1 MITYQSTRGSK
12 RELSVEDVILSG
24 VADDKGLYLPNST
37 TLENLSNLTQEDLS
51 YEDFVKTIFI
61 SLDKNS
67 AKYVEDLSIYP
78 GFENSPEPV
87 LKEIEENKYVMEL
100 FHGPTKSF
108 KDYALQPLGAIAN
121 RRLDELDK
129 RGLVLVATS
138 GDTGSAAI
146 QAVKDSEN
154 IDVLKNKPIKGYIQ
168 IIKIIIASFIAIIIF
183 AIITGQSVAY
193 YISGLGAL
201 TAVLLLVFQD
211 TILSFVASVQIG
223 QNDIIKIGDW
233 IEVPE
238 FGADGDVVDIA
249 LHTVKVQNWDK
260 TITTIPTSKI
270 VNTSVKNWRA
280 MSEYGGRR
288 IKRSIL
294 IDISSIK
301 FLTAEETVEL
311 QKLSPIKSYISEKN
325 EELEEFNKLNSE
337 SSNQL
342 ETRRLTNIG
351 TFRAYVENYLKQ
363 SQNLNTDTMTFL
375 VRQLPSSPEGVP
387 IEIYTFTNTTEWV
400 AYEKIQSDIF
410 DHLFAILPKFGL
422 RVFQSGVIEAVAMK
436 NLPFNQLDE

>member
-1 MITYQSTRGSK
+1 MFNLTTNDVTSLFVLLGILLGVYIALRLFVFPTIKKLASKTSTYLDDLFLDKKFLNRFSYVIVFVVFNFLQSA
-12 RELSVEDVILSG
+12 EQF
-24 VADDKGLYLPNST
+24 
-37 TLENLSNLTQEDLS
+37 NLSFLESEIFTRLLDALFSLAVGLTVLELLTVLNKLS
-51 YEDFVKTIFI
+51 E
-61 SLDKNS
+61 
-67 AKYVEDLSIYP
+67 SI
-78 GFENSPEPV
+78 ES
-87 LKEIEENKYVMEL
+87 
-100 FHGPTKSF
+100 
-108 KDYALQPLGAIAN
+108 
-121 RRLDELDK
+121 
-129 RGLVLVATS
+129 
-138 GDTGSAAI
+138 
-146 QAVKDSEN
+146 
-154 IDVLKNKPIKGYIQ
+154 LKNKPIKGYVQ
-168 IIKIIIASFIAIIIF
+168 IVKIIVTSFIAIIIF
-183 AIITGQSVAY
+183 AIVTGQSVAY

-201 TAVLLLVFQD
+201 TAVLLLIFQD

-288 IKRSIL
+288 IKRSLL

-301 FLTAEETVEL
+301 FLN
-311 QKLSPIKSYISEKN
+311 KN
-325 EELEEFNKLNSE
+325 EIEELVKLAPLKKYITSKIEEVDQYNSSIAE
-337 SSNQL
+337 SDNSQ
-342 ETRRLTNIG
+342 EIRRLTNIG
-351 TFRAYVENYLKQ
+351 TYRAYVENYLKQ
-363 SQNLNTDTMTFL
+363 NSNLNTDTMTFL

-400 AYEKIQSDIF
+400 KYEQIQSDIF

-422 RVFQSGVIEAVAMK
+422 RVYQNGLLEAVAMK
-436 NLPFNQLDE
+436 NLPFNQIDE

>member
-1 MITYQSTRGSK
+1 MDNLLNSEATTALILLGILIVTYGILRSIFFPAVKKLANRTSTFIDDLFLDKKFLNRLSYVIVFIIFNILTTTPEFSIDLFSNVIVSRLIDATFALLVGLTIL
-12 RELSVEDVILSG
+12 EVLSVFN
-24 VADDKGLYLPNST
+24 K
-37 TLENLSNLTQEDLS
+37 
-51 YEDFVKTIFI
+51 I
-61 SLDKNS
+61 SEK
-67 AKYVEDLSIYP
+67 
-78 GFENSPEPV
+78 
-87 LKEIEENKYVMEL
+87 
-100 FHGPTKSF
+100 
-108 KDYALQPLGAIAN
+108 
-121 RRLDELDK
+121 
-129 RGLVLVATS
+129 
-138 GDTGSAAI
+138 
-146 QAVKDSEN
+146 
-154 IDVLKNKPIKGYIQ
+154 IDVLKDRPIKGYIQ
-168 IIKIIIASFIAIIIF
+168 ILKIIISAFVVIIIF
-183 AIITGQSVAY
+183 AIVTGQSVAY

-288 IKRSIL
+288 IKRSLL

-301 FLTAEETVEL
+301 FLTPKEISEL
-311 QKLSPIKSYISEKN
+311 EKLAPLKDYISFKN
-325 EELEEFNKLNSE
+325 NELSEFNASIENPD
-337 SSNQL
+337 NNI
-342 ETRRLTNIG
+342 ETRKLTNIG
-351 TFRAYVENYLKQ
+351 TYRAYIESYLKQ
-363 SQNLNTDTMTFL
+363 NSNLNTETMTFL

-387 IEIYTFTNTTEWV
+387 LEIYTFTNTTEWE

-422 RVFQSGVIEAVAMK
+422 RVFQNGLLEAVAVK

>member
-1 MITYQSTRGSK
+1 MFNLTTN
-12 RELSVEDVILSG
+12 DVTNLFVLLGILSG
-24 VADDKGLYLPNST
+24 VYISLRLFVFPTIKKLASKTSTYLDDLFLDKKFLNRFSYVIVFVVFNFLKSA
-37 TLENLSNLTQEDLS
+37 EQFNLSFLESEIFTRLLDALFSLAVGLTVLELLTVLNKLS
-51 YEDFVKTIFI
+51 E
-61 SLDKNS
+61 
-67 AKYVEDLSIYP
+67 SI
-78 GFENSPEPV
+78 E
-87 LKEIEENKYVMEL
+87 
-100 FHGPTKSF
+100 SF
-108 KDYALQPLGAIAN
+108 
-121 RRLDELDK
+121 
-129 RGLVLVATS
+129 
-138 GDTGSAAI
+138 
-146 QAVKDSEN
+146 
-154 IDVLKNKPIKGYIQ
+154 KNKPIKGYVQ
-168 IIKIIIASFIAIIIF
+168 IVKIIVTSFIAIIIF
-183 AIITGQSVAY
+183 AIVTGQSVAY

-201 TAVLLLVFQD
+201 TAVLLLIFQD

-288 IKRSIL
+288 IKRSLL

-301 FLTAEETVEL
+301 FLN
-311 QKLSPIKSYISEKN
+311 KN
-325 EELEEFNKLNSE
+325 EIQELMKLAPLKKYITSKIEEVDQYNSSIAE
-337 SSNQL
+337 SANSQ
-342 ETRRLTNIG
+342 EIRRLTNIG
-351 TFRAYVENYLKQ
+351 TYRAYVESYLKQ
-363 SQNLNTDTMTFL
+363 NSNLNTETMTFL

-400 AYEKIQSDIF
+400 KYEQIQSDIF

-422 RVFQSGVIEAVAMK
+422 RVFQNGLLEAVAMK
-436 NLPFNQLDE
+436 NLPFNQIDE

>member
-1 MITYQSTRGSK
+1 MNNISTSDITSIAVIFGILILTYLILRSIFFPMIKKLARKTSTYIDDLFLEK
-12 RELSVEDVILSG
+12 RFLNRLSYVFLLVVFTFLTSSPRFSLEIFSNPIISRLIDSLLALFIGLTIIEMLSVF
-24 VADDKGLYLPNST
+24 N
-37 TLENLSNLTQEDLS
+37 
-51 YEDFVKTIFI
+51 TI
-61 SLDKNS
+61 
-67 AKYVEDLSIYP
+67 
-78 GFENSPEPV
+78 
-87 LKEIEENKYVMEL
+87 
-100 FHGPTKSF
+100 
-108 KDYALQPLGAIAN
+108 
-121 RRLDELDK
+121 
-129 RGLVLVATS
+129 
-138 GDTGSAAI
+138 
-146 QAVKDSEN
+146 SEN
-154 IDVLKNKPIKGYIQ
+154 IDVLKNKPVKGYIQ
-168 IIKIIIASFIAIIIF
+168 ILKIIISSFVAIIIF

-280 MSEYGGRR
+280 MSDYGGRR

-301 FLTAEETVEL
+301 FLTEAETAEL
-311 QKLSPIKSYISEKN
+311 QKLSPINSYISEKN
-325 EELEEFNKLNSE
+325 KELEEFNKLNSG

-351 TFRAYVENYLKQ
+351 TYRAYVENYLKQ

-375 VRQLPSSPEGVP
+375 VRQLTSSPEGVP

>member
-1 MITYQSTRGSK
+1 MDNLLNSEATTALILLGILIVTYGILRSIFFPAVKKLANRTSTFIDDLFLDKKFLNRLSYVIVFIIFNILTATPEFNIDLFENVIVSRLIDAAFALLVGLTIL
-12 RELSVEDVILSG
+12 EVLSVFN
-24 VADDKGLYLPNST
+24 K
-37 TLENLSNLTQEDLS
+37 
-51 YEDFVKTIFI
+51 I
-61 SLDKNS
+61 SEK
-67 AKYVEDLSIYP
+67 
-78 GFENSPEPV
+78 
-87 LKEIEENKYVMEL
+87 
-100 FHGPTKSF
+100 
-108 KDYALQPLGAIAN
+108 
-121 RRLDELDK
+121 
-129 RGLVLVATS
+129 
-138 GDTGSAAI
+138 
-146 QAVKDSEN
+146 
-154 IDVLKNKPIKGYIQ
+154 IDVLKDRPIKGYIQ
-168 IIKIIIASFIAIIIF
+168 ILKIIISAFVVIIIF
-183 AIITGQSVAY
+183 AIVTGQSVAY

-288 IKRSIL
+288 IKRSLL

-301 FLTAEETVEL
+301 FLTPKEISEL
-311 QKLSPIKSYISEKN
+311 EKLAPLKDYISFKN
-325 EELEEFNKLNSE
+325 NELSEFNASIENPD
-337 SSNQL
+337 NNI
-342 ETRRLTNIG
+342 ETRKLTNIG
-351 TFRAYVENYLKQ
+351 TYRAYIESYLKQ
-363 SQNLNTDTMTFL
+363 NSNLNTETMTFL

-387 IEIYTFTNTTEWV
+387 LEIYTFTNITEWE

-422 RVFQSGVIEAVAMK
+422 RDIQNGLLEAVAVK

>member
-1 MITYQSTRGSK
+1 MFNLTTNDLTNLLILFGILLGVYFVLRIFIYPTTKKLASKTSTYMDDLFLDKKFLNRFSY
-12 RELSVEDVILSG
+12 VIIFVIFNFLRS
-24 VADDKGLYLPNST
+24 A
-37 TLENLSNLTQEDLS
+37 EQFNLSFLESEIFTRLLDALFSLAVGLTVLELLTVLNKLS
-51 YEDFVKTIFI
+51 E
-61 SLDKNS
+61 
-67 AKYVEDLSIYP
+67 SI
-78 GFENSPEPV
+78 ES
-87 LKEIEENKYVMEL
+87 
-100 FHGPTKSF
+100 
-108 KDYALQPLGAIAN
+108 
-121 RRLDELDK
+121 
-129 RGLVLVATS
+129 
-138 GDTGSAAI
+138 
-146 QAVKDSEN
+146 
-154 IDVLKNKPIKGYIQ
+154 LKNKPIKGYVQ
-168 IIKIIIASFIAIIIF
+168 IVKIIVTSFIAIIIF

-201 TAVLLLVFQD
+201 TAVLLLIFQD

-288 IKRSIL
+288 IKRSLL

-301 FLTAEETVEL
+301 FLNKTELKELEKIAPLKKYITSKIEEVD
-311 QKLSPIKSYISEKN
+311 KFNNSISESDASQ
-325 EELEEFNKLNSE
+325 EI
-337 SSNQL
+337 
-342 ETRRLTNIG
+342 RRLTNIG
-351 TFRAYVENYLKQ
+351 TYRAYVESYLKQ
-363 SQNLNTDTMTFL
+363 NSNLNTDTMTFL

-400 AYEKIQSDIF
+400 KYEQIQSDIF

-422 RVFQSGVIEAVAMK
+422 RVFQNGLLEAVAMK
-436 NLPFNQLDE
+436 NLPFNQIDE

>member
-1 MITYQSTRGSK
+1 MDNLINLEATNALILLGILIVSYGILRSIFFPAVKKLANRTSTFIDDLFLDKKFLNRLSYVIVFIIFNILTATPEFGIDLFKNVIVS
-12 RELSVEDVILSG
+12 RLIDAAFALLVGLTILEVLSVFN
-24 VADDKGLYLPNST
+24 K
-37 TLENLSNLTQEDLS
+37 
-51 YEDFVKTIFI
+51 I
-61 SLDKNS
+61 SEK
-67 AKYVEDLSIYP
+67 
-78 GFENSPEPV
+78 
-87 LKEIEENKYVMEL
+87 
-100 FHGPTKSF
+100 
-108 KDYALQPLGAIAN
+108 
-121 RRLDELDK
+121 
-129 RGLVLVATS
+129 
-138 GDTGSAAI
+138 
-146 QAVKDSEN
+146 
-154 IDVLKNKPIKGYIQ
+154 IDVLKERPIKGYIQ
-168 IIKIIIASFIAIIIF
+168 ILKIIISAFVVIIIF
-183 AIITGQSVAY
+183 AIVTGQSVAY

-288 IKRSIL
+288 IKRSLL

-301 FLTAEETVEL
+301 FLTAKEISEL
-311 QKLSPIKSYISEKN
+311 KKLAPLKDYISFKN
-325 EELEEFNKLNSE
+325 NELSEFNASIENPD
-337 SSNQL
+337 NNI
-342 ETRRLTNIG
+342 ETRKLTNIG
-351 TFRAYVENYLKQ
+351 TYRAYIESYLKQ
-363 SQNLNTDTMTFL
+363 NSNLNTETMTFL

-387 IEIYTFTNTTEWV
+387 LEIYTFTNTTEWE

-422 RVFQSGVIEAVAMK
+422 RVFQNGLLEAVAVK

>member
-1 MITYQSTRGSK
+1 MDNLLNSEATTALILLGILIVTYGILRSIFFPTVKKLANRTSTFIDDLFLDKKFLNRLSYVILFIIFNILTATPEFNIDLFSNVIVSRLIDAAFALLVGLTIL
-12 RELSVEDVILSG
+12 EVLSVFN
-24 VADDKGLYLPNST
+24 K
-37 TLENLSNLTQEDLS
+37 
-51 YEDFVKTIFI
+51 I
-61 SLDKNS
+61 SEK
-67 AKYVEDLSIYP
+67 
-78 GFENSPEPV
+78 
-87 LKEIEENKYVMEL
+87 
-100 FHGPTKSF
+100 
-108 KDYALQPLGAIAN
+108 
-121 RRLDELDK
+121 
-129 RGLVLVATS
+129 
-138 GDTGSAAI
+138 
-146 QAVKDSEN
+146 
-154 IDVLKNKPIKGYIQ
+154 IDVLKDRPIKGYIQ
-168 IIKIIIASFIAIIIF
+168 ILKIIISAFVVIIIF
-183 AIITGQSVAY
+183 AIVTGQSVAY

-288 IKRSIL
+288 IKRSLL

-301 FLTAEETVEL
+301 FLTPKEISEL
-311 QKLSPIKSYISEKN
+311 EKLAPLKDYISFKN
-325 EELEEFNKLNSE
+325 NELSEFNASIENPD
-337 SSNQL
+337 NNI
-342 ETRRLTNIG
+342 ETRKLTNIG
-351 TFRAYVENYLKQ
+351 TYRAYIESYLKQ
-363 SQNLNTDTMTFL
+363 NSNLNTETMTFL

-387 IEIYTFTNTTEWV
+387 LEIYTFTNTTEWE

-422 RVFQSGVIEAVAMK
+422 RVFQNGLLEAVAVK

>member
-1 MITYQSTRGSK
+1 MFNLTTNDVTNLFVLFGILLGVYIALRLFVFPTIKKLASKTSTYLDDLFLDKKFLNRFSY
-12 RELSVEDVILSG
+12 VIVFVVFNFLKS
-24 VADDKGLYLPNST
+24 A
-37 TLENLSNLTQEDLS
+37 EQFNLSFLESEIFTRLLDALFSLAVGLTVLELLTVLNKLS
-51 YEDFVKTIFI
+51 E
-61 SLDKNS
+61 
-67 AKYVEDLSIYP
+67 SI
-78 GFENSPEPV
+78 ES
-87 LKEIEENKYVMEL
+87 
-100 FHGPTKSF
+100 
-108 KDYALQPLGAIAN
+108 
-121 RRLDELDK
+121 
-129 RGLVLVATS
+129 
-138 GDTGSAAI
+138 
-146 QAVKDSEN
+146 
-154 IDVLKNKPIKGYIQ
+154 LKNKPIKGYVQ
-168 IIKIIIASFIAIIIF
+168 IVKIIVTSFIAIIIF

-201 TAVLLLVFQD
+201 TAVLLLIFQD

-301 FLTAEETVEL
+301 FLNKTEL
-311 QKLSPIKSYISEKN
+311 
-325 EELEEFNKLNSE
+325 EELEKIAPLKKYITSKIEEVDKFNNSISE
-337 SSNQL
+337 SDASQ
-342 ETRRLTNIG
+342 EIRRLTNIG
-351 TFRAYVENYLKQ
+351 TYRAYVESYLKQ
-363 SQNLNTDTMTFL
+363 NSNLNTDTMTFL

-400 AYEKIQSDIF
+400 KYEQIQSDIF

-422 RVFQSGVIEAVAMK
+422 RVFQNGLLEAVAMK
-436 NLPFNQLDE
+436 NLPFNQIDE

>member
-1 MITYQSTRGSK
+1 MDNLLNSEATTALILLGILIVTYGILRSIFFPAVKKLANRTSTFIDDLFLDKKFLNRLSYVILFIIFNILTATPEFNIDLFSNVIVSRLIDAAFALLVGLTIL
-12 RELSVEDVILSG
+12 EVLSVFN
-24 VADDKGLYLPNST
+24 K
-37 TLENLSNLTQEDLS
+37 
-51 YEDFVKTIFI
+51 I
-61 SLDKNS
+61 SEK
-67 AKYVEDLSIYP
+67 
-78 GFENSPEPV
+78 
-87 LKEIEENKYVMEL
+87 
-100 FHGPTKSF
+100 
-108 KDYALQPLGAIAN
+108 
-121 RRLDELDK
+121 
-129 RGLVLVATS
+129 
-138 GDTGSAAI
+138 
-146 QAVKDSEN
+146 
-154 IDVLKNKPIKGYIQ
+154 IDVLKDRPIKGYIQ
-168 IIKIIIASFIAIIIF
+168 ILKIIISAFVVIIIF
-183 AIITGQSVAY
+183 AIVTGQSVAY

-288 IKRSIL
+288 IKRSLL

-301 FLTAEETVEL
+301 FLTPKEISEL
-311 QKLSPIKSYISEKN
+311 EKLAPLKDYISFKN
-325 EELEEFNKLNSE
+325 NELSEFNASIENPD
-337 SSNQL
+337 NNI
-342 ETRRLTNIG
+342 ETRKLTNIG
-351 TFRAYVENYLKQ
+351 TYRAYIESYLKQ
-363 SQNLNTDTMTFL
+363 NSNLNTETMTFL

-387 IEIYTFTNTTEWV
+387 LEIYTFTNTTEWE

-422 RVFQSGVIEAVAMK
+422 RVFQNGLLEAVAVK

>member
-1 MITYQSTRGSK
+1 MFNLTTNDVTNLFVLLGILFGVYIILRLFVFPAIKKLASKTSTYLDDLFLDKKFLNRFSYVIVFVVFNFLQSA
-12 RELSVEDVILSG
+12 EQF
-24 VADDKGLYLPNST
+24 
-37 TLENLSNLTQEDLS
+37 NLSFFESEIFTRLLDALFSLAVGLTVLELLTVLNKLS
-51 YEDFVKTIFI
+51 ETI
-61 SLDKNS
+61 
-67 AKYVEDLSIYP
+67 
-78 GFENSPEPV
+78 
-87 LKEIEENKYVMEL
+87 
-100 FHGPTKSF
+100 
-108 KDYALQPLGAIAN
+108 
-121 RRLDELDK
+121 
-129 RGLVLVATS
+129 
-138 GDTGSAAI
+138 
-146 QAVKDSEN
+146 DS
-154 IDVLKNKPIKGYIQ
+154 LKNKPIKGYVQ
-168 IIKIIIASFIAIIIF
+168 IVKIIVTSFIAIIIF

-201 TAVLLLVFQD
+201 TAVLLLIFQD

-288 IKRSIL
+288 IKRSLL

-301 FLTAEETVEL
+301 FLN
-311 QKLSPIKSYISEKN
+311 KN
-325 EELEEFNKLNSE
+325 EIEELVKLAPLKKYITSKIEEVDQYNSSIAE
-337 SSNQL
+337 SDNSQ
-342 ETRRLTNIG
+342 EIRRLTNIG
-351 TFRAYVENYLKQ
+351 TYRAYVESYLKQ
-363 SQNLNTDTMTFL
+363 NSNLNTDTMTFL

-400 AYEKIQSDIF
+400 KYEQIQSDIF

-422 RVFQSGVIEAVAMK
+422 RVFQNGLLEAVAMK
-436 NLPFNQLDE
+436 NLPFNQIDE

>member
-1 MITYQSTRGSK
+1 MNNLSTSELSSLAIIFGILIITYFVLRSILFPTLKKIAKRTSTF
-12 RELSVEDVILSG
+12 I
-24 VADDKGLYLPNST
+24 DDLF
-37 TLENLSNLTQEDLS
+37 LEKKFLNRLS
-51 YEDFVKTIFI
+51 Y
-61 SLDKNS
+61 
-67 AKYVEDLSIYP
+67 
-78 GFENSPEPV
+78 
-87 LKEIEENKYVMEL
+87 
-100 FHGPTKSF
+100 
-108 KDYALQPLGAIAN
+108 
-121 RRLDELDK
+121 
-129 RGLVLVATS
+129 VLVIIVFIFLTS
-138 GDTGSAAI
+138 SPRFNLEIFSNPIMSRLLDSLLTLFVGLTI
-146 QAVKDSEN
+146 LEMLTVFNKVSEN
-154 IDVLKNKPIKGYIQ
+154 MDVLKNKPIKGYIQ

-301 FLTAEETVEL
+301 FLTAEETIEL
-311 QKLSPIKSYISEKN
+311 QKLSPIKSYILEKN

-351 TFRAYVENYLKQ
+351 TYRAYVENYLKQ
-363 SQNLNTDTMTFL
+363 SQNLNL
-375 VRQLPSSPEGVP
+375 SL
-387 IEIYTFTNTTEWV
+387 IHI
-400 AYEKIQSDIF
+400 
-410 DHLFAILPKFGL
+410 
-422 RVFQSGVIEAVAMK
+422 
-436 NLPFNQLDE
+436 

>member
-1 MITYQSTRGSK
+1 MTATPEFSTDLFSNVIVSRLIDAAFALLVGLTIL
-12 RELSVEDVILSG
+12 EVLSVFN
-24 VADDKGLYLPNST
+24 K
-37 TLENLSNLTQEDLS
+37 
-51 YEDFVKTIFI
+51 I
-61 SLDKNS
+61 SEK
-67 AKYVEDLSIYP
+67 
-78 GFENSPEPV
+78 
-87 LKEIEENKYVMEL
+87 
-100 FHGPTKSF
+100 
-108 KDYALQPLGAIAN
+108 
-121 RRLDELDK
+121 
-129 RGLVLVATS
+129 
-138 GDTGSAAI
+138 
-146 QAVKDSEN
+146 
-154 IDVLKNKPIKGYIQ
+154 IDVLKDRPIKGYIQ
-168 IIKIIIASFIAIIIF
+168 ILKIIISAFVVIIIF
-183 AIITGQSVAY
+183 AIVTGQSVAY

-288 IKRSIL
+288 IKRSLL

-301 FLTAEETVEL
+301 FLTPKEISEL
-311 QKLSPIKSYISEKN
+311 EKLAPLKDYISFKN
-325 EELEEFNKLNSE
+325 NELSEFNASIENPD
-337 SSNQL
+337 NNI
-342 ETRRLTNIG
+342 ETRKLTNIG
-351 TFRAYVENYLKQ
+351 TYRAYIESYLKQ
-363 SQNLNTDTMTFL
+363 NSNLNTETMTFL

-387 IEIYTFTNTTEWV
+387 LEIYTFTNTTEWE

-422 RVFQSGVIEAVAMK
+422 RVFQNGLLEAVAVK

>member
-1 MITYQSTRGSK
+1 MFNLTTNDLTNLLILFGILLGVYFVLRIFIYPTTKKLASKTSTYMDDLFLDKKFLNRFSY
-12 RELSVEDVILSG
+12 VIIFVIFNFLRS
-24 VADDKGLYLPNST
+24 A
-37 TLENLSNLTQEDLS
+37 EQFNLSFLESEIFTRLLDALFSLAVGLTVLELLTVLNKLS
-51 YEDFVKTIFI
+51 E
-61 SLDKNS
+61 
-67 AKYVEDLSIYP
+67 SI
-78 GFENSPEPV
+78 ES
-87 LKEIEENKYVMEL
+87 
-100 FHGPTKSF
+100 
-108 KDYALQPLGAIAN
+108 
-121 RRLDELDK
+121 
-129 RGLVLVATS
+129 
-138 GDTGSAAI
+138 
-146 QAVKDSEN
+146 
-154 IDVLKNKPIKGYIQ
+154 LKNKPIKGYVQ
-168 IIKIIIASFIAIIIF
+168 IVKIIVTSFIAIIIF

-201 TAVLLLVFQD
+201 TAVLLLIFQD

-288 IKRSIL
+288 IKRSLL

-301 FLTAEETVEL
+301 FLNKTEL
-311 QKLSPIKSYISEKN
+311 
-325 EELEEFNKLNSE
+325 EELEKIAPLKKYITSKIEEIDKFNNSISE
-337 SSNQL
+337 SDASQ
-342 ETRRLTNIG
+342 EIRRLTNIG
-351 TFRAYVENYLKQ
+351 TYRAYVESYLKQ
-363 SQNLNTDTMTFL
+363 NSNLNTDTMTFL

-400 AYEKIQSDIF
+400 KYEQIQSDIF

-422 RVFQSGVIEAVAMK
+422 RVFQNGLLEAVAMK
-436 NLPFNQLDE
+436 NLPFNQIDE

>member
-1 MITYQSTRGSK
+1 MDNLLNSDATTALILLGILIVSYGILRSIFFPAVKKLANRTSTFIDDLFLDKKFLNRLSYVVVFIVFNILTATAEFSIDLFSNVIVSRLIDAAFALLVGLTIL
-12 RELSVEDVILSG
+12 EVLSVFN
-24 VADDKGLYLPNST
+24 K
-37 TLENLSNLTQEDLS
+37 
-51 YEDFVKTIFI
+51 I
-61 SLDKNS
+61 SEK
-67 AKYVEDLSIYP
+67 
-78 GFENSPEPV
+78 
-87 LKEIEENKYVMEL
+87 
-100 FHGPTKSF
+100 
-108 KDYALQPLGAIAN
+108 
-121 RRLDELDK
+121 
-129 RGLVLVATS
+129 
-138 GDTGSAAI
+138 
-146 QAVKDSEN
+146 
-154 IDVLKNKPIKGYIQ
+154 IDVLKDRPIKGYIQ
-168 IIKIIIASFIAIIIF
+168 ILKIIISAFVVIIIF
-183 AIITGQSVAY
+183 AIVTGQSVAY

-288 IKRSIL
+288 IKRSLL

-301 FLTAEETVEL
+301 FLTAKEISEL
-311 QKLSPIKSYISEKN
+311 EKLAPLKDYISFKN
-325 EELEEFNKLNSE
+325 NELSEFNASIENTD
-337 SSNQL
+337 NNI
-342 ETRRLTNIG
+342 ETRKLTNIG
-351 TFRAYVENYLKQ
+351 TYRAYIESYLKQ
-363 SQNLNTDTMTFL
+363 NSNLNTETMTFL

-387 IEIYTFTNTTEWV
+387 LEIYTFTKTTEWE

-422 RVFQSGVIEAVAMK
+422 RVFQNGLLEAVAVK

>member
-1 MITYQSTRGSK
+1 MFNLTTNDVTSLFVLLGILLGVYIALRLFVFPTIKKLASKTSTYLDDLFLDKKFLNRFSYVIVFVVFNFLQSAEQFNLSFLESEIFTRLLDALFSLAVGLTVL
-12 RELSVEDVILSG
+12 ELLTVLNKLSESVES
-24 VADDKGLYLPNST
+24 
-37 TLENLSNLTQEDLS
+37 
-51 YEDFVKTIFI
+51 
-61 SLDKNS
+61 
-67 AKYVEDLSIYP
+67 
-78 GFENSPEPV
+78 
-87 LKEIEENKYVMEL
+87 
-100 FHGPTKSF
+100 
-108 KDYALQPLGAIAN
+108 
-121 RRLDELDK
+121 
-129 RGLVLVATS
+129 
-138 GDTGSAAI
+138 
-146 QAVKDSEN
+146 
-154 IDVLKNKPIKGYIQ
+154 LKNKPIKGYVQ
-168 IIKIIIASFIAIIIF
+168 IVKIIVTSFIAIIIF
-183 AIITGQSVAY
+183 AIVTGQSVAY

-201 TAVLLLVFQD
+201 TAVLLLIFQD

-288 IKRSIL
+288 IKRSLL

-301 FLTAEETVEL
+301 FLN
-311 QKLSPIKSYISEKN
+311 KN
-325 EELEEFNKLNSE
+325 EIEELVKLAPLKKYITSKIEEVDQYNSSIAE
-337 SSNQL
+337 SDNSQ
-342 ETRRLTNIG
+342 EIRRLTNIG
-351 TFRAYVENYLKQ
+351 TYRAYVENYLKQ
-363 SQNLNTDTMTFL
+363 NSNLNTDTMTFL

-400 AYEKIQSDIF
+400 KYEQIQSDIF

-422 RVFQSGVIEAVAMK
+422 RVFQNGLLEAVAMK
-436 NLPFNQLDE
+436 NLPFNQIDE

>member
-1 MITYQSTRGSK
+1 MFSLTTNDLTNLFVLLGILFGVYIALRLFVFPTIKKLASKTSTYLDDLFLDKKFLNRFSYVIVFVVFNFLQSA
-12 RELSVEDVILSG
+12 EQF
-24 VADDKGLYLPNST
+24 
-37 TLENLSNLTQEDLS
+37 NLSFFESEIFTRLLDALFSLAVGLTVLELLTVLNKLS
-51 YEDFVKTIFI
+51 ETIE
-61 SLDKNS
+61 S
-67 AKYVEDLSIYP
+67 
-78 GFENSPEPV
+78 
-87 LKEIEENKYVMEL
+87 
-100 FHGPTKSF
+100 
-108 KDYALQPLGAIAN
+108 
-121 RRLDELDK
+121 
-129 RGLVLVATS
+129 
-138 GDTGSAAI
+138 
-146 QAVKDSEN
+146 
-154 IDVLKNKPIKGYIQ
+154 LKNKPIKGYVQ
-168 IIKIIIASFIAIIIF
+168 IVKIIVTSFIAIIIF

-201 TAVLLLVFQD
+201 TAVLLLIFQD

-288 IKRSIL
+288 IKRSLL

-301 FLTAEETVEL
+301 FLN
-311 QKLSPIKSYISEKN
+311 KN
-325 EELEEFNKLNSE
+325 EIEELVKLAPLKIYITSKIEEVDQYNSSIAE
-337 SSNQL
+337 SDNSQ
-342 ETRRLTNIG
+342 EIRRLTNIG
-351 TFRAYVENYLKQ
+351 TYRAYVESYLKQ
-363 SQNLNTDTMTFL
+363 NSNLNTDTMTFL

-400 AYEKIQSDIF
+400 KYEQIQSDIF

-422 RVFQSGVIEAVAMK
+422 RVFQNGLLEAVAMK
-436 NLPFNQLDE
+436 NLPFNQIDE

>member
-1 MITYQSTRGSK
+1 MYNLSTSELSTLAIIFGILIITYFVLRSIFFPLLKKIAKRTSTFIDDLFLDKKFLNR
-12 RELSVEDVILSG
+12 LSYVLVIIVFTFLTSSPQFNLEIFSNPIISRLIDSLLTLF
-24 VADDKGLYLPNST
+24 VGLTVLEMLTVLNKVS
-37 TLENLSNLTQEDLS
+37 ENL
-51 YEDFVKTIFI
+51 
-61 SLDKNS
+61 
-67 AKYVEDLSIYP
+67 
-78 GFENSPEPV
+78 
-87 LKEIEENKYVMEL
+87 
-100 FHGPTKSF
+100 
-108 KDYALQPLGAIAN
+108 
-121 RRLDELDK
+121 
-129 RGLVLVATS
+129 
-138 GDTGSAAI
+138 
-146 QAVKDSEN
+146 
-154 IDVLKNKPIKGYIQ
+154 DVLKNKPIKGYIQ
-168 IIKIIIASFIAIIIF
+168 IIKIIITSFIAIIIF

-233 IEVPE
+233 VEVPE

-311 QKLSPIKSYISEKN
+311 QKLSPIKRYISEK
-325 EELEEFNKLNSE
+325 
-337 SSNQL
+337 
-342 ETRRLTNIG
+342 IG
-351 TFRAYVENYLKQ
+351 RAHV
-363 SQNLNTDTMTFL
+363 
-375 VRQLPSSPEGVP
+375 
-387 IEIYTFTNTTEWV
+387 
-400 AYEKIQSDIF
+400 
-410 DHLFAILPKFGL
+410 
-422 RVFQSGVIEAVAMK
+422 
-436 NLPFNQLDE
+436 

>member
-1 MITYQSTRGSK
+1 MFSLTTNDLTNLFVLLGILFGAYIALRLFVFPTIKKLASKTSTYLDDLFLDKKFLNRFSYVIVFVVFNFLQSA
-12 RELSVEDVILSG
+12 EQF
-24 VADDKGLYLPNST
+24 
-37 TLENLSNLTQEDLS
+37 NLSFFESEIFTRLLDALFSLAVGLTVLELLTVLNKLS
-51 YEDFVKTIFI
+51 ETIE
-61 SLDKNS
+61 S
-67 AKYVEDLSIYP
+67 
-78 GFENSPEPV
+78 
-87 LKEIEENKYVMEL
+87 
-100 FHGPTKSF
+100 
-108 KDYALQPLGAIAN
+108 
-121 RRLDELDK
+121 
-129 RGLVLVATS
+129 
-138 GDTGSAAI
+138 
-146 QAVKDSEN
+146 
-154 IDVLKNKPIKGYIQ
+154 LKNKPIKGYVQ
-168 IIKIIIASFIAIIIF
+168 IVKIIVTSFIAIIIF

-201 TAVLLLVFQD
+201 TAVLLLIFQD

-288 IKRSIL
+288 IKRSLL

-301 FLTAEETVEL
+301 FLN
-311 QKLSPIKSYISEKN
+311 KN
-325 EELEEFNKLNSE
+325 EIEELVKLAPLKKYITSKIEEVDQHNSSIAE
-337 SSNQL
+337 SDNSQ
-342 ETRRLTNIG
+342 EIRRLTNIG
-351 TFRAYVENYLKQ
+351 TYRAYVESYLKQ
-363 SQNLNTDTMTFL
+363 NSNLNTDTMTFL

-400 AYEKIQSDIF
+400 KYEQIQSDIF

-422 RVFQSGVIEAVAMK
+422 RVFQNGLLEAVAMK
-436 NLPFNQLDE
+436 NLPFNQIDE

>member
-1 MITYQSTRGSK
+1 MDNLLNSEATTALILLGILIVTYGILRSIFFPAVKKLANRTSTFIDDLFLDKKFLNRLSYVIVFIIFNILTATPEFGIDLFKNVIVS
-12 RELSVEDVILSG
+12 RLIDAAFALLVGLTILEVLSVFN
-24 VADDKGLYLPNST
+24 K
-37 TLENLSNLTQEDLS
+37 
-51 YEDFVKTIFI
+51 I
-61 SLDKNS
+61 SEK
-67 AKYVEDLSIYP
+67 
-78 GFENSPEPV
+78 
-87 LKEIEENKYVMEL
+87 
-100 FHGPTKSF
+100 
-108 KDYALQPLGAIAN
+108 
-121 RRLDELDK
+121 
-129 RGLVLVATS
+129 
-138 GDTGSAAI
+138 
-146 QAVKDSEN
+146 
-154 IDVLKNKPIKGYIQ
+154 IDVLKDRPIKGYIQ
-168 IIKIIIASFIAIIIF
+168 ILKIIISAFVVIIIF
-183 AIITGQSVAY
+183 AIVTGQSVAY

-249 LHTVKVQNWDK
+249 LHTIKVQNWDK

-288 IKRSIL
+288 IKRSLL

-301 FLTAEETVEL
+301 FLTAKEISEL
-311 QKLSPIKSYISEKN
+311 KKLAPLKDYISFKN
-325 EELEEFNKLNSE
+325 NELSEFNASIENPD
-337 SSNQL
+337 NNI
-342 ETRRLTNIG
+342 ETRKLTNIG
-351 TFRAYVENYLKQ
+351 TYRAYVESYLKQ
-363 SQNLNTDTMTFL
+363 NSNLNTETMTFL

-387 IEIYTFTNTTEWV
+387 LEIYTFTNTTEWE

-422 RVFQSGVIEAVAMK
+422 RVFQNGLLEAVAVK

>member
-1 MITYQSTRGSK
+1 MDNLLNSDATTALILLGILIVSYGILRSIFFPAVKKLANRTSTFIDDLFLDKKFLNRLSYVVVFIVFNILTATPEFSIDLVSNVIVSRLIDAAFALLVGLTIL
-12 RELSVEDVILSG
+12 EVLSVFN
-24 VADDKGLYLPNST
+24 K
-37 TLENLSNLTQEDLS
+37 
-51 YEDFVKTIFI
+51 I
-61 SLDKNS
+61 SEK
-67 AKYVEDLSIYP
+67 
-78 GFENSPEPV
+78 
-87 LKEIEENKYVMEL
+87 
-100 FHGPTKSF
+100 
-108 KDYALQPLGAIAN
+108 
-121 RRLDELDK
+121 
-129 RGLVLVATS
+129 
-138 GDTGSAAI
+138 
-146 QAVKDSEN
+146 
-154 IDVLKNKPIKGYIQ
+154 IDVLKDRPIKGYIQ
-168 IIKIIIASFIAIIIF
+168 ILKIIISAFVVIIIF
-183 AIITGQSVAY
+183 AIVTGQSVAY

-288 IKRSIL
+288 IKRSLL

-301 FLTAEETVEL
+301 FLTAKEISEL
-311 QKLSPIKSYISEKN
+311 EKLAPLKDYISFKN
-325 EELEEFNKLNSE
+325 NELSEFNASIENTD
-337 SSNQL
+337 NNI
-342 ETRRLTNIG
+342 ETRKLTNIG
-351 TFRAYVENYLKQ
+351 TYRAYVESYLKQ
-363 SQNLNTDTMTFL
+363 NSNLNTETMTFL

-387 IEIYTFTNTTEWV
+387 LEIYTFTNTTEWE

-422 RVFQSGVIEAVAMK
+422 RVFQNGLLEAVAVK

>member
-1 MITYQSTRGSK
+1 MDNLLNSEATPALILLGILIVTYGILRSIFFPAVKKLANRTSTFIDDLFLDKKFLNRLSYVIVFIIFNILTATPEFSIDLFKNVIVSRLIDAGFALLVGLTIL
-12 RELSVEDVILSG
+12 EVLSVFN
-24 VADDKGLYLPNST
+24 K
-37 TLENLSNLTQEDLS
+37 
-51 YEDFVKTIFI
+51 I
-61 SLDKNS
+61 SEK
-67 AKYVEDLSIYP
+67 
-78 GFENSPEPV
+78 
-87 LKEIEENKYVMEL
+87 
-100 FHGPTKSF
+100 
-108 KDYALQPLGAIAN
+108 
-121 RRLDELDK
+121 
-129 RGLVLVATS
+129 
-138 GDTGSAAI
+138 
-146 QAVKDSEN
+146 
-154 IDVLKNKPIKGYIQ
+154 IDVLKDRPIKGYIQ
-168 IIKIIIASFIAIIIF
+168 ILKIIISAFVVIIIF
-183 AIITGQSVAY
+183 AIVTGQSVAY

-249 LHTVKVQNWDK
+249 LHTIKVQNWDK

-301 FLTAEETVEL
+301 FLTAEETTEL
-311 QKLSPIKSYISEKN
+311 QELSPIRSYIADKN
-325 EELEEFNKLNSE
+325 KELEEFNKLNIE
-337 SSNQL
+337 SSKQL

-351 TFRAYVENYLKQ
+351 TYRAYVENYLKQ

>member
-1 MITYQSTRGSK
+1 MFNLTTNDLTNLLILFGILLGVYFVLRIFIYPTTKKLASKTSTYMDDLFLDKKFLNRFSY
-12 RELSVEDVILSG
+12 VIIFVIFNFLRS
-24 VADDKGLYLPNST
+24 A
-37 TLENLSNLTQEDLS
+37 EQFNLSFLESEIFTRLLDALFSLVVGLTVLELLTVLNKLS
-51 YEDFVKTIFI
+51 E
-61 SLDKNS
+61 
-67 AKYVEDLSIYP
+67 SI
-78 GFENSPEPV
+78 ES
-87 LKEIEENKYVMEL
+87 
-100 FHGPTKSF
+100 
-108 KDYALQPLGAIAN
+108 
-121 RRLDELDK
+121 
-129 RGLVLVATS
+129 
-138 GDTGSAAI
+138 
-146 QAVKDSEN
+146 
-154 IDVLKNKPIKGYIQ
+154 LKNKPIKGYVQ
-168 IIKIIIASFIAIIIF
+168 IVKIIVTSFIAIIIF

-201 TAVLLLVFQD
+201 TAVLLLIFQD

-288 IKRSIL
+288 IKRSLL

-301 FLTAEETVEL
+301 FLNKTEL
-311 QKLSPIKSYISEKN
+311 
-325 EELEEFNKLNSE
+325 EELEKIAPLKKYITSKIEEVDKFNNSISE
-337 SSNQL
+337 SDASQ
-342 ETRRLTNIG
+342 EIRRLTNIG
-351 TFRAYVENYLKQ
+351 TYRAYVESYLKQ
-363 SQNLNTDTMTFL
+363 NSNLNTDTMTFL

-400 AYEKIQSDIF
+400 KYEQIQSDIF

-422 RVFQSGVIEAVAMK
+422 RVFQNGLLEAVAMK
-436 NLPFNQLDE
+436 NLPFNQIDE

>member
-1 MITYQSTRGSK
+1 MFNLTTNDVTNLFVLFGILLGVYIALRLFVFPTIKKLASKTSTYLDDLFLDKKFLNRFSYVIVFVVFNFLQSA
-12 RELSVEDVILSG
+12 EQF
-24 VADDKGLYLPNST
+24 
-37 TLENLSNLTQEDLS
+37 NLSFLESEIFTRLLDALFSLAVGLTVLELLTVLNKLS
-51 YEDFVKTIFI
+51 E
-61 SLDKNS
+61 
-67 AKYVEDLSIYP
+67 SI
-78 GFENSPEPV
+78 ES
-87 LKEIEENKYVMEL
+87 
-100 FHGPTKSF
+100 
-108 KDYALQPLGAIAN
+108 
-121 RRLDELDK
+121 
-129 RGLVLVATS
+129 
-138 GDTGSAAI
+138 
-146 QAVKDSEN
+146 
-154 IDVLKNKPIKGYIQ
+154 LKNKPIKGYVQ
-168 IIKIIIASFIAIIIF
+168 IVKIIVTSFIAIIIF
-183 AIITGQSVAY
+183 AIVTGQSVAY

-201 TAVLLLVFQD
+201 TAVLLLIFQD

-288 IKRSIL
+288 IKRSLL

-301 FLTAEETVEL
+301 FLN
-311 QKLSPIKSYISEKN
+311 KN
-325 EELEEFNKLNSE
+325 EIEELVKLAPLKKYITSKIEEVDQYNSSIAE
-337 SSNQL
+337 SNNSQ
-342 ETRRLTNIG
+342 EIRRLTNIG
-351 TFRAYVENYLKQ
+351 TYRAYVESYLKQ
-363 SQNLNTDTMTFL
+363 NSNLNTDTMTFL

-400 AYEKIQSDIF
+400 KYEQIQSDIF

-422 RVFQSGVIEAVAMK
+422 RVYQNGLLEAVAMK
-436 NLPFNQLDE
+436 NLPFNQIDE

>member
-1 MITYQSTRGSK
+1 MDNLFNSEATTSLILLGILIVSYGILRSIFFPAVKKLANRTSTFIDDLFLDKKFLNRLSYVVVFIVFNILTATPEFNIDLFSNVIVSRLIDAAFALLVGLTIL
-12 RELSVEDVILSG
+12 EVLSVFN
-24 VADDKGLYLPNST
+24 K
-37 TLENLSNLTQEDLS
+37 
-51 YEDFVKTIFI
+51 I
-61 SLDKNS
+61 SEK
-67 AKYVEDLSIYP
+67 
-78 GFENSPEPV
+78 
-87 LKEIEENKYVMEL
+87 
-100 FHGPTKSF
+100 
-108 KDYALQPLGAIAN
+108 
-121 RRLDELDK
+121 
-129 RGLVLVATS
+129 
-138 GDTGSAAI
+138 
-146 QAVKDSEN
+146 
-154 IDVLKNKPIKGYIQ
+154 IDVLKDRPIKGYIQ
-168 IIKIIIASFIAIIIF
+168 ILKIIISAFVVIIIF
-183 AIITGQSVAY
+183 AIVTGQSVAY

-288 IKRSIL
+288 IKRSLL

-301 FLTAEETVEL
+301 FLTPKEISEL
-311 QKLSPIKSYISEKN
+311 EKLAPLKDYISFKN
-325 EELEEFNKLNSE
+325 NELSEFNASIENPD
-337 SSNQL
+337 NNI
-342 ETRRLTNIG
+342 ETRKLTNIG
-351 TFRAYVENYLKQ
+351 TYRAYVESYLKQ
-363 SQNLNTDTMTFL
+363 NSNLNTETMTFL

-387 IEIYTFTNTTEWV
+387 LEIYTFTNTTEWE

-422 RVFQSGVIEAVAMK
+422 RVFQNGLLEAVAVK

>member
-1 MITYQSTRGSK
+1 MFNLTTNDLTNLLILFGILLGVYFVLRVFIYPTVKKLASKTSTYMDDLFLDKKFLNRFSY
-12 RELSVEDVILSG
+12 VIIFVIFNFLRS
-24 VADDKGLYLPNST
+24 A
-37 TLENLSNLTQEDLS
+37 EQFNLSFLES
-51 YEDFVKTIFI
+51 
-61 SLDKNS
+61 
-67 AKYVEDLSIYP
+67 
-78 GFENSPEPV
+78 
-87 LKEIEENKYVMEL
+87 EL
-100 FHGPTKSF
+100 FTRLL
-108 KDYALQPLGAIAN
+108 DALFSLAVG
-121 RRLDELDK
+121 LTVLEL
-129 RGLVLVATS
+129 LTVLN
-138 GDTGSAAI
+138 
-146 QAVKDSEN
+146 KLSES
-154 IDVLKNKPIKGYIQ
+154 IESLKNKPIKGYVQ
-168 IIKIIIASFIAIIIF
+168 IVKIIITSFIAIIIF

-201 TAVLLLVFQD
+201 TAVLLLIFQD

-288 IKRSIL
+288 IKRSLL

-301 FLTAEETVEL
+301 FLNKTEL
-311 QKLSPIKSYISEKN
+311 
-325 EELEEFNKLNSE
+325 EELEKIAPLKKYITSKIEEVDKFNNSISE
-337 SSNQL
+337 SDASQ
-342 ETRRLTNIG
+342 EIRRLTNIG
-351 TFRAYVENYLKQ
+351 TYRAYVESYLKQ
-363 SQNLNTDTMTFL
+363 NSNLNTDTMTFL

-400 AYEKIQSDIF
+400 KYEQIQSDIF

-422 RVFQSGVIEAVAMK
+422 RVFQNGLLEAVAMK
-436 NLPFNQLDE
+436 NLPFNQIDE